1 MFTFAEEGS
10 TKFSVWNDI
19 FFRCKVIYK
28 SSSEDNIILQS
39 FVLEILHYVERSQN
53 EHLQ

>member
-1 MFTFAEEGS
+1 MTF
-10 TKFSVWNDI
+10 
-19 FFRCKVIYK
+19 FFRCNVIYK

-39 FVLEILHYVERSQN
+39 FVLEILHYVEHSQN